1 MMALVIL
8 GGMCLQYPIGRLSD
22 RYDRRLVIL
31 LLGAVLALLALL
43 MVLLPA
49 GWREPLM
56 GAWCSC
62 WAAWRSPSIP

>member
-1 MMALVIL
+1 
-8 GGMCLQYPIGRLSD
+8 MCLQYPIGRLSD

-56 GAWCSC
+56 GGLVFLLGGMAF
-62 WAAWRSPSIP
+62 SIYP